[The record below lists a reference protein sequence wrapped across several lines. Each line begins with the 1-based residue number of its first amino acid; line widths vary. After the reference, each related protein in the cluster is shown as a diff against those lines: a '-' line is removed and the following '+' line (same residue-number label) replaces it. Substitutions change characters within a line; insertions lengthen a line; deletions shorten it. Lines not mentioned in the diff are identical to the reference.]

1 VLVALSLAGA
11 VAKQFASALRALAEE
26 QAKSERLL
34 LNILPPAIAQE
45 LKRQERTIT
54 DSFAEATVMF
64 ADLVDYTELAAQTDP
79 TELIE
84 ILLNVIFSEFDQLT
98 EEHGL
103 EKIQTIG
110 DVYMV
115 FGGLPM
121 QRPNHAEAIGAFK
134 FCILILIFSS
144 FNMTSQTPSIHFFE
158 GLSEELSNVS
168 LRRNR
173 YSGVRTVLMTFNS
186 LKALEKFNSF
196 TKKFSNSMVLT
207 DEEGV
212 ISVEPSSVK
221 FLFGGP
227 EGDELNRVECH
238 FEIEGQDHWE
248 RFMRFM
254 NRYAEANG
262 MVYGETGKSIGSSN
276 KV

>member
-1 VLVALSLAGA
+1 M
-11 VAKQFASALRALAEE
+11 
-26 QAKSERLL
+26 
-34 LNILPPAIAQE
+34 IA
-45 LKRQERTIT
+45 

-64 ADLVDYTELAAQTDP
+64 ADLVGYTELAAQTDP

-110 DVYMV
+110 DAYMV

-121 QRPNHAEAIGAFK
+121 QRPNHAEAIGAFN

-212 ISVEPSSVK
+212 IRVEPSSVK

-238 FEIEGQDHWE
+238 FEIEGQDYWE